1 MRGVPPLRQAD
12 MIWAGTALAACL
24 ASLIC
29 LPVEDGLTSAALAL
43 LMVAIGRTD
52 GRSYH
57 IPDGLNLASFGL
69 GLVYCGLGGREWAAA
84 LMMALVCSGLFYGLR
99 AIWVM
104 WRGVEAL
111 GLGDVK
117 LAAVAGLWLEPLPF
131 VCAVEGAVGLALVML
146 VFRARARGRS
156 LRQQRR
162 VAFGAAFAPMIW
174 LAWFGQEIYT
184 GFGF

>member
-1 MRGVPPLRQAD
+1 MREGPPLRQAD

-24 ASLIC
+24 VAFVC
-29 LPVEDGLTSAALAL
+29 LPVWDGVAGAALAL

-69 GLVYCGLGGREWAAA
+69 GLVYCGLGGREWATA
-84 LMMALVCSGLFYGLR
+84 LIMALVCSGVFYGLR
-99 AIWVM
+99 AIWLM

-146 VFRARARGRS
+146 ALRARARGRS
-156 LRQQRR
+156 LRQQKR

-174 LAWFGQEIYT
+174 MAWFGQNIYPQAV
-184 GFGF
+184 